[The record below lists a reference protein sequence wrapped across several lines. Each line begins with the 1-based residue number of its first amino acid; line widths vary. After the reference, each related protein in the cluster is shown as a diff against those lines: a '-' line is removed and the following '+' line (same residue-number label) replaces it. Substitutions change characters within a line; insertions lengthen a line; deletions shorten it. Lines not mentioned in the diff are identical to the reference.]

1 MTVVGIYLLLLAR
14 DKILLIRVLNRLP
27 TDFPDFYVGTVNFRH
42 MGVQVSRFWILYLS
56 GLSAP
61 QNYELI
67 V

>member
-1 MTVVGIYLLLLAR
+1 MTDVGIYSLLLAR
-14 DKILLIRVLNRLP
+14 DKILLIRALYRLP
-27 TDFPDFYVGTVNFRH
+27 IDFPDFYVGTVNFRH

-61 QNYELI
+61 QNYELS